1 MQALSQSIRC
11 ACAWIWALAFEHAI
25 TQSSWPQHDLIR
37 QALFRYNIIRFER
50 DLDITGDELFLNRL
64 IMTALAVRAM
74 LLRSMC
80 AFESLRAFEWVL
92 GLEGYAP

>member
-1 MQALSQSIRC
+1 M
-11 ACAWIWALAFEHAI
+11 IWALAFEHAI
-25 TQSSWPQHDLIR
+25 IQSSWPQHDLIR

-74 LLRSMC
+74 LLRSMRV
-80 AFESLRAFEWVL
+80 FESLRAFEWVL